1 MKEMIRQ
8 LSTKPGGKSHLI
20 MNAAGMILVFLG
32 VIANMADWGGVGLTL
47 PGMILWG
54 IAEGQLLR
62 SFMQ

>member
-8 LSTKPGGKSHLI
+8 LSTKPGGKSYLI

-32 VIANMADWGGVGLTL
+32 VLANMADWGGVGLTL
-47 PGMILWG
+47 PGMILWS

-62 SFMQ
+62 SLMQ